1 MGRAVRA
8 SGPQP
13 PSFPALRR
21 HFALI
26 GPFRMEEAPTKN
38 VGAFARKRIGFATPE
53 HPGRISAPRRGT
65 PRKSGDAVHVGR
77 SGRVAMVI
85 GVRDKLFGSSGQ
97 AGFTLVELLIVI
109 LIVGIL
115 SAVALPLY
123 LGYTSDARL
132 AEAKALAG
140 SAMTSLSG
148 CVQIKGSGG
157 NCVVSEVQQRVGL
170 DTAGKTYDGRWLVST
185 AQLSVSGTPPALL
198 GTITVSGVAGKNT
211 DGLSLAMF
219 AETSGVTLRCDTTSV
234 TPPASTSSG
243 NAC

>member
-1 MGRAVRA
+1 
-8 SGPQP
+8 
-13 PSFPALRR
+13 
-21 HFALI
+21 
-26 GPFRMEEAPTKN
+26 
-38 VGAFARKRIGFATPE
+38 
-53 HPGRISAPRRGT
+53 
-65 PRKSGDAVHVGR
+65 
-77 SGRVAMVI
+77 MVI
-85 GVRDKLFGSSGQ
+85 GVGDKFFGSSRQ

-157 NCVVSEVQQRVGL
+157 NCVVSEIQQRVGL
-170 DTAGKTYDGRWLVST
+170 SSVGITYDGRWQMST
-185 AQLSVSGTPPALL
+185 AQLTVSGTPPALTGL
-198 GTITVSGVAGKNT
+198 ITVSGVAGKNT

-219 AETSGVTLRCDTTSV
+219 AETSGVTLRCDTTTT